1 MGTRYEGIIECP
13 YCKKKT
19 EFYYAPSSNITNG
32 KCEHCNKKFEIVMSF
47 KGIKKK
53 QKSLYIPSFYHN

>member
-19 EFYYAPSSNITNG
+19 GFYYAPSCNMTAEE
-32 KCEHCNKKFEIVMSF
+32 CEHCKKTFEIIMSF
-47 KGIKKK
+47 KGVKTKNPRIKK
-53 QKSLYIPSFYHN
+53 SD

>member
-19 EFYYAPSSNITNG
+19 SFYYAPSSNMTNET
-32 KCEHCNKKFEIVMSF
+32 CEHCRKIFKTTLSF
-47 KGIKKK
+47 KGVKTRNQNK
-53 QKSLYIPSFYHN
+53 

>member
-1 MGTRYEGIIECP
+1 MGDRYEGKIECP

-19 EFYYAPSSNITNG
+19 YFYYAPSCNIISEE
-32 KCEHCNKKFEIVMSF
+32 CENCNKPFEIVMSF

-53 QKSLYIPSFYHN
+53 

>member
-1 MGTRYEGIIECP
+1 MGTRYEGIIQCP

-19 EFYYAPSSNITNG
+19 EFYYAPSSDITKD

-47 KGIKKK
+47 KGVKIKK
-53 QKSLYIPSFYHN
+53 